1 MFSAL
6 LDKLGVPLSPSP
18 KYPLENKVLI
28 PYDRNGKL
36 SKTKQMF
43 LDLSDNH
50 KIRLNPDHNCQ
61 GSKQGA
67 YMHIGAKQAIRYKDS
82 VRQPGPGHGRVV
94 KYSYSQCGWRLEVEG
109 VPMLLGGWWLEAAAR
124 GVLES
129 VPVINIE
136 PQVVDV
142 VH

>member
-1 MFSAL
+1 M
-6 LDKLGVPLSPSP
+6 
-18 KYPLENKVLI
+18 
-28 PYDRNGKL
+28 
-36 SKTKQMF
+36 
-43 LDLSDNH
+43 
-50 KIRLNPDHNCQ
+50 
-61 GSKQGA
+61 
-67 YMHIGAKQAIRYKDS
+67 
-82 VRQPGPGHGRVV
+82 RQPGPGHGCVL